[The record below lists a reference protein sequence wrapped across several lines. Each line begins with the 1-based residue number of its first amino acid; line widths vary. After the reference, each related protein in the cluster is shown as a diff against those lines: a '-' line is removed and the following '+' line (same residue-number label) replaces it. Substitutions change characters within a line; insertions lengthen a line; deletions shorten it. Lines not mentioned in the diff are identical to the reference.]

1 MKKIICLITLIV
13 LTPSL
18 VLADGMVIPP
28 VDPHI
33 PLDENAQLAAINY
46 QDGLEKM
53 IISVNFDMKDY
64 DEAAWIFP
72 VPAEPNSVV
81 IDIINNFPR
90 LSGDNVIQK
99 ARSDVDGIIYATTLT
114 QIYPLFFSFFWI
126 AGVYK
131 ADLVEEMAVPR
142 ALGGTIEGV
151 TVYEH
156 IEKGGISTDIVT
168 SRTAEALYNYLQ
180 RKGIRAPIGSLPVF
194 DYYIGKDYTF
204 VVSYITKPEEVV
216 RGGYEYYPYRRQPG
230 IFITF
235 PTDRIY
241 YPLIPTSV
249 YGSKTIPIRIYV
261 IDHVTPDLYPE
272 INSYTRTDYYIQRY
286 GSIYEFTN
294 FYGNM
299 DVNDMKFTKVEI
311 NVPSKYFNED
321 LWIDRVAPPK
331 VNYATGLYYSISK
344 HPFISG
350 IILVLVISSITGAI
364 TGFLI
369 FRDYEKYA
377 LVGLFNVF
385 SIIGLAIA
393 IAFTRTRKVEESLK
407 KQMRRQGFAVIMI
420 DKRKFYFL
428 FLFSILFLIIAV
440 IIGYLIKLP
449 LSF

>member
-13 LTPSL
+13 LIPSL

-28 VDPHI
+28 VDPHM

-46 QDGLEKM
+46 QDGLQKM

-81 IDIINNFPR
+81 IDIIDSFPSFR
-90 LSGDNVIQK
+90 GQDVIQK
-99 ARSDVDGIIYATTLT
+99 ARSDVDGIILATTLT
-114 QIYPLFFSFFWI
+114 QIYPLFFFFFT
-126 AGVYK
+126 ASRLGVSEMK
-131 ADLVEEMAVPR
+131 ALTAPG
-142 ALGGTIEGV
+142 AIGGTVEGV

-180 RKGIRAPIGSLPVF
+180 IKGIRAPIGSLPVF
-194 DYYIGKDYTF
+194 DYYIGQDYTF

-216 RGGYEYYPYRRQPG
+216 RGGYPYRRQPG

-249 YGSKTIPIRIYV
+249 YGSKTIPVRVYV

-272 INSYTRTDYYIQRY
+272 INSYTRTNYYIQRY
-286 GSIYEFTN
+286 GSTYEFTN

-299 DVNDMKFTKVEI
+299 DVTDMKFTKVEI
-311 NVPSKYFNED
+311 NVPSKYFRED
-321 LWIDRVAPPK
+321 LWIDQVAPPK

-350 IILVLVISSITGAI
+350 IILVLVISSITGAV

-393 IAFTRTRKVEESLK
+393 MAFTRTRKVEESLK

-428 FLFSILFLIIAV
+428 FLFSILFLIIAYL
-440 IIGYLIKLP
+440 IGYLIKLP
-449 LSF
+449 LGF

>member
-13 LTPSL
+13 LTPPL

-90 LSGDNVIQK
+90 LSGDDVIRR

-114 QIYPLFFSFFWI
+114 QIYPIFLFFPFYYL
-126 AGVYK
+126 AGVTDMQ
-131 ADLVEEMAVPR
+131 AMVAREG
-142 ALGGTIEGV
+142 LGGTVEGV

-156 IEKGGISTDIVT
+156 IEKGGISTDIIT

-204 VVSYITKPEEVV
+204 VVSYITKPEELV

-249 YGSKTIPIRIYV
+249 YGSKTIPIRLYV
-261 IDHVTPDLYPE
+261 IDHVTPDLYSE

-286 GSIYEFTN
+286 GSTYEFAN

-311 NVPSKYFNED
+311 NVPSKFFKED
-321 LWIDRVAPPK
+321 LWIDRVTPPK
-331 VNYATGLYYSISK
+331 VNYATRLYYSISK

-350 IILVLVISSITGAI
+350 IVLVLVISSITGAI

-377 LVGLFNVF
+377 LVGLANVF
-385 SIIGLAIA
+385 SIIGLAIVM
-393 IAFTRTRKVEESLK
+393 AFTKTKKVEESVK
-407 KQMRRQGFAVIMI
+407 KQIRKQGFAVIMV

-428 FLFSILFLIIAV
+428 VLFSILFLIIAYL
-440 IIGYLIKLP
+440 IGYLIKLP